1 MFHKRLLQ
9 EFKDNQ
15 KQVAGM
21 VLTQWIS
28 LLSNVALMFVIANTI
43 NTIVKDT
50 FTTKQMVQLFLTFV
64 AVILI
69 RGGMTKMN
77 DTMSYLASTKVKS
90 RLRGSDESKV
100 NGFGYKIS

>member
-43 NTIVKDT
+43 NRIVKDT

-69 RGGMTKMN
+69 RGGMTGV
-77 DTMSYLASTKVKS
+77 A
-90 RLRGSDESKV
+90 RRGEESAQLDRK
-100 NGFGYKIS
+100 